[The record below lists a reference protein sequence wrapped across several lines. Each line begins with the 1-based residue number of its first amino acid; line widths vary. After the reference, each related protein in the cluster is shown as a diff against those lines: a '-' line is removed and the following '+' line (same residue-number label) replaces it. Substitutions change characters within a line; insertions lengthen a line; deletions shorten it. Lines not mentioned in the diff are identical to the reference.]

1 MSSPSMAMNEAAS
14 SVPGFPGAPST
25 DARSARSDGQTPHTP
40 RPWLSFLIP
49 AYNVQG
55 YLRESVASALAQSD
69 AQVEVLIVDDCSTDG
84 TPALMRR
91 LAEEDS
97 RVRCIFHERNQGVSV
112 TRNTLL
118 DHARGDYF
126 WFLDADDWL
135 MPGAVPRL
143 RTIVEQQ
150 APSLVMCD
158 YRMIREAPKLKH
170 RLRGH
175 PRKSTFKGPVRQ
187 RITEASTIMT
197 GTFRGGQM
205 HPWSK
210 IARRELWG
218 SDLRFPAGRHF
229 EDMHLLP
236 FLALRAPD
244 LWYEPT
250 VWVAYRQ
257 RAGSI
262 MHTLNPDK
270 AGDLAWA
277 MSGLKEAAEAGD
289 RSPKRLGDE
298 ACFAWANTVARKFI
312 GASRMMWRFDPV
324 RAPALIDD
332 YRRLMESQLPIPLDA
347 LLSGYRRRGWWLRA
361 WRLERW
367 LARAVPA
374 RR

>member
-1 MSSPSMAMNEAAS
+1 MSGSPMS
-14 SVPGFPGAPST
+14 
-25 DARSARSDGQTPHTP
+25 

-55 YLRESVASALAQSD
+55 YLRESVASALSQADALWQAGSPAGSAAPAA

-84 TPALMRR
+84 TPALMRQ
-91 LAEEDS
+91 LALEDP
-97 RVRCIFHERNQGVSV
+97 RVRCLFHARNQGVSV

-118 DHARGDYF
+118 DNARGDYF

-143 RTIVEQQ
+143 RAIVDQH

-175 PRKSTFKGPVRQ
+175 PRKSTFQGPVRQ
-187 RITEASTIMT
+187 RITDPSVIMG

-236 FLALRAPD
+236 FIALRAPD
-244 LWYEPT
+244 LWYEPE

-277 MSGLKEAAEAGD
+277 MTGLKEAAESTRAGE
-289 RSPKRLGDE
+289 RSPQRLSAE

-324 RAPALIDD
+324 RAPALIDE
-332 YRRLMESQLPIPLDA
+332 YRDLMLAQLPMPLDA
-347 LLSGYRRRGWWLRA
+347 LLAGYRRRGWWLRA

-367 LARAVPA
+367 LGRAQTPH
-374 RR
+374 R

>member
-1 MSSPSMAMNEAAS
+1 MSGSPMS
-14 SVPGFPGAPST
+14 
-25 DARSARSDGQTPHTP
+25 

-55 YLRESVASALAQSD
+55 YLRESVASALSQADALLQAGSPAGSAALAA

-84 TPALMRR
+84 TPALMRQ
-91 LAEEDS
+91 LALEDP
-97 RVRCIFHERNQGVSV
+97 RVRCLFHARNQGVSV

-118 DHARGDYF
+118 DNARGDYF

-143 RTIVEQQ
+143 RAIVEQH

-158 YRMIREAPKLKH
+158 YRMIRESPKLKH

-175 PRKSTFKGPVRQ
+175 PRKSTFQGPVRQ
-187 RITEASTIMT
+187 RITDPSVIMG

-236 FLALRAPD
+236 FIALRAPD
-244 LWYEPT
+244 LWYEPE

-277 MSGLKEAAEAGD
+277 MTGLKEAAESTGAGE
-289 RSPKRLGDE
+289 RSPQRLSAD

-324 RAPALIDD
+324 RAPALIDE
-332 YRRLMESQLPIPLDA
+332 YREMMLAQLPMPLDA
-347 LLSGYRRRGWWLRA
+347 LLAGYRRRGWWLRA
-361 WRLERW
+361 WRLARW
-367 LARAVPA
+367 LGRAQSP
-374 RR
+374 RD